1 MRSIHPANFKLFPCG
16 YLKFTQK
23 FCHLLVL
30 VKPRIVRGV
39 WAKARKELLGVAD
52 SGYDGPANIIGLC
65 AFDDQ
70 EDQGR
75 GSMRE
80 VSELIDDSWRI
91 GRVEVIAVPANSIPK

>member
-1 MRSIHPANFKLFPCG
+1 MRFIHAADFKLFPCG

-23 FCHLLVL
+23 FRHLLVL

-39 WAKARKELLGVAD
+39 WAKAGKELLRVAN
-52 SGYDGPANIIGLC
+52 SGYGCSANIIGLC
-65 AFDDQ
+65 AFDYQ

-80 VSELIDDSWRI
+80 VSKLIDDSWRT
-91 GRVEVIAVPANSIPK
+91 GRVEVIAVSANSIPK